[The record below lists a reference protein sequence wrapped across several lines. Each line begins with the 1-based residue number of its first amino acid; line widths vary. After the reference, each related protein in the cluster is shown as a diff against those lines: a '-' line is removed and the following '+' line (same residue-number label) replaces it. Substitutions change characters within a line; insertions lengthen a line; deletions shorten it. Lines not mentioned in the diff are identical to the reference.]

1 MMIYYAQCFW
11 ERIKSMNDKGY
22 NAERFGELLFNEST
36 MQKYISGGSLEAWRE
51 CVRTRTVLPEKVT
64 EDIAEGMKKW
74 ALENGATHYTHW
86 FQPLTGE
93 TAEKHEG
100 FLMPDGRDGYRM
112 DFSGKE
118 LLRGEPDASSFPS
131 GGLRSTFEARGYSA
145 WDPTSYAF
153 IKDRVLCIPTVFCTY
168 SGEVLDK
175 KTPLLRSCKALNKQA
190 VRILSLI
197 GDEKT
202 ESVRVSVGAEQEY
215 FLIPKELFG
224 MREDLRICGRTLFGA
239 PAPKRQELDDHYY
252 GAIKPEITAFM
263 QDLNEELWKLGIC
276 AKTEHNEVAPAQYEM
291 APFFT
296 DANTANDQ
304 NQLTMEMMKRVA
316 DKHGL
321 VCLLHEKPFDGING
335 SGKHVNW
342 SVSTD
347 RGENLFS
354 PGSTPA
360 ENTRFLL
367 FLAAFIK
374 GVDEYPELLR
384 CSAAYAGNDRRLGGQ
399 EAPPAIISV
408 FVGSELEKLI
418 NSIIND
424 EPYTDSSDR
433 FLTVGKDVL
442 LRLSMD
448 NTDRNRTSP
457 VAFTGNK
464 FEFRMPGSSQSI
476 ASPVTYLNTILAQE
490 LKEAADILE
499 ASGDRQLA
507 LKQLIKDMFAGHR
520 RILFSGNGYD
530 SAWIEEAA
538 RRGLKNLRNTAE
550 TIPEYISEKN
560 VKLLTGNGI
569 YTVKEMESR
578 NEIHIEKYCSIVA
591 IEARTMAE
599 MIRKGILGAVSAYL
613 SSLTGKFEFEKKL
626 ALKAGGLADSLMTE
640 TEKLDGMLAR
650 FDRARSPEEGL
661 RICSDEVVPETGV
674 IRGIV
679 DELEKTVGDRFWPY
693 PDYTEML
700 FAI

>member
-1 MMIYYAQCFW
+1 MNG
-11 ERIKSMNDKGY
+11 KSYDQ
-22 NAERFGELLFNEST
+22 ERFGALLFSEST
-36 MQKYISGGSLEAWRE
+36 MQKYISKGSLDAWRE

-100 FLMPDGRDGYRM
+100 FLVPDGRDGFKM
-112 DFSGKE
+112 DFSGRE

-153 IKDRVLCIPTVFCTY
+153 IKDKVLCIPTVFCTY

-175 KTPLLRSCKALNKQA
+175 KTPLLRSCEALNREAKR
-190 VRILSLI
+190 VLRLI
-197 GDEKT
+197 GDDKT
-202 ESVRVSVGAEQEY
+202 ENIRVSVGAEQEY

-224 MREDLRICGRTLFGA
+224 KREDLRLCGRTLFGA
-239 PAPKRQELDDHYY
+239 DAPKRQELDDHYY
-252 GAIKPEITAFM
+252 GAIKPKITAFM
-263 QDLNEELWKLGIC
+263 QDLNETLWELGIC

-304 NQLTMEMMKRVA
+304 NQLTMEIMKRVA
-316 DKHGL
+316 DRHGL
-321 VCLLHEKPFDGING
+321 VCLFHEKPFNGING

-347 RGENLFS
+347 NGENLFS
-354 PGSTPA
+354 PGSTPM

-367 FLAAFIK
+367 FFAAFIK
-374 GVDEYPELLR
+374 GVDRYPELLR
-384 CSAAYAGNDRRLGGQ
+384 CAAAYAGNDKRLGGH
-399 EAPPAIISV
+399 EAPPAIISI
-408 FVGSELEKLI
+408 FIGSELERVV

-424 EPYTDSSDR
+424 EPYTDASDR

-442 LRLSMD
+442 LQLSMD

-464 FEFRMPGSSQSI
+464 FEFRMPGASQSI
-476 ASPVTYLNTILAQE
+476 ASPVTYLNTILAQV
-490 LKEAADILE
+490 LKETAEALE
-499 ASGDRQLA
+499 KSTDRQLA
-507 LKQLIKDMFAGHR
+507 LKRLIREMLAEHG
-520 RILFSGNGYD
+520 RIIFNGNGYE
-530 SAWIEEAA
+530 SAWLEEAR
-538 RRGLKNLRNTAE
+538 RRGLKNLRSTAE

-569 YTVKEMESR
+569 YTRKEMESR
-578 NEIHIEKYCSIVA
+578 NEIHIEKYCSVTA
-591 IEARTMAE
+591 IEARTLLD
-599 MIRKGILGAVSAYL
+599 MIKKGIFGAVSAFL
-613 SSLTGKFEFEKKL
+613 SSLTGRFDFEKQL
-626 ALKAGGLADSLMTE
+626 AAKAGGLADSLLSE
-640 TEKLDGMLAR
+640 SEALEKLLTA
-650 FDRARSPEEGL
+650 FEQAQSPEEKL
-661 RICSDEVVPETGV
+661 HICSN
-674 IRGIV
+674 GIV
-679 DELEKTVGDRFWPY
+679 PQMEACRRIVDGLEKTVGDMYWPY

>member
-1 MMIYYAQCFW
+1 MSDNRY
-11 ERIKSMNDKGY
+11 G
-22 NAERFGELLFNEST
+22 AERFGAMLFNEST
-36 MQKYISGGSLEAWRE
+36 MKRYISGGSLEAWRE

-100 FLMPDGRDGYRM
+100 FLVPDGRDGFRM

-175 KTPLLRSCKALNKQA
+175 KTPLLRSCEALNKQA

-197 GDEKT
+197 GDDRTK
-202 ESVRVSVGAEQEY
+202 SVRVSVGAEQEY
-215 FLIPKELFG
+215 FIIPKELFG
-224 MREDLRICGRTLFGA
+224 KREDLRICGRTLFGA
-239 PAPKRQELDDHYY
+239 DAPKKQELDDHYY
-252 GAIKPEITAFM
+252 GAIKPKITAFM
-263 QDLNEELWKLGIC
+263 QELNEELWELGIC

-304 NQLTMEMMKRVA
+304 NQLTMEIMKRVA
-316 DKHGL
+316 DRHGL
-321 VCLLHEKPFDGING
+321 VCLLHEKPFDGVNG

-342 SVSTD
+342 SISTD
-347 RGENLFS
+347 SGDNLFS

-367 FLAAFIK
+367 FLAAFLK

-408 FVGSELEKLI
+408 FVGAELEKVI
-418 NSIIND
+418 DSIIRD
-424 EPYTDSSDR
+424 EPYTDSGDR

-476 ASPVTYLNTILAQE
+476 ASPVTYLNTILAEE
-490 LKEAADILE
+490 LKQAAEVIERSPDK
-499 ASGDRQLA
+499 QLA
-507 LKQLIKDMFAGHR
+507 LKRVIRGMFSAHR
-520 RILFSGNGYD
+520 RILFNGNGYD
-530 SAWIEEAA
+530 RAWIEEASS
-538 RRGLKNLRNTAE
+538 RGLKNLRNTAE

-560 VKLLTGNGI
+560 VRLLTGNGI
-569 YTVKEMESR
+569 YTRKEMESR
-578 NEIHIEKYCSIVA
+578 NEIHIEKYCSIIT
-591 IEARTMAE
+591 IEARTMLE
-599 MIRKGILGAVSAYL
+599 MIRKGVFGAVSGYL
-613 SSLTGKFEFEKKL
+613 GSLSERFGFEKRL
-626 ALKAGGLADSLMTE
+626 AEQAGALGDALLRETEALDETVKSLDSAASPE
-640 TEKLDGMLAR
+640 EKLDICANGIVPQMA
-650 FDRARSPEEGL
+650 ACRS
-661 RICSDEVVPETGV
+661 VVDSLE
-674 IRGIV
+674 RIV
-679 DELEKTVGDRFWPY
+679 DERFWPY
-693 PDYTEML
+693 PDYTELL
-700 FAI
+700 FSI

>member
-1 MMIYYAQCFW
+1 MTDGNMKK
-11 ERIKSMNDKGY
+11 E
-22 NAERFGELLFNEST
+22 FGALLFNEST
-36 MQKYISGGSLEAWRE
+36 MQKYISGGSLDAWRE
-51 CVRTRTVLPEKVT
+51 CVKNRTVLPEKVT

-100 FLMPDGRDGYRM
+100 FLVPDGRDGFKM
-112 DFSGKE
+112 DFSGRE

-175 KTPLLRSCKALNKQA
+175 KTPLLRSCEALNRQA

-197 GDEKT
+197 GDDKT
-202 ESVRVSVGAEQEY
+202 KSVSVSVGAEQEY

-224 MREDLRICGRTLFGA
+224 KREDLRLCGRTLFGA
-239 PAPKRQELDDHYY
+239 DAPKRQELDDHYY
-252 GAIKPEITAFM
+252 GAIKPKITAFM
-263 QDLNEELWKLGIC
+263 QDLNEALWELGIC

-304 NQLTMEMMKRVA
+304 NQLTMEIMKRVA
-316 DKHGL
+316 ERHGL

-347 RGENLFS
+347 SGENLFS

-367 FLAAFIK
+367 FLAAFVK
-374 GVDEYPELLR
+374 GVDEYQELLR

-408 FVGSELEKLI
+408 FVGTELERVI
-418 NSIIND
+418 DSIIKD
-424 EPYTDSSDR
+424 KPYTDSGDR

-476 ASPVTYLNTILAQE
+476 ASPVTYLNTILAEE
-490 LKEAADILE
+490 LKEAADIIE
-499 ASGDRQLA
+499 KSDDRQLA
-507 LKQLIKDMFAGHR
+507 LKRQIREMFSAHR
-520 RILFSGNGYD
+520 RILFNGNGYD
-530 SAWIEEAA
+530 RSWIEEAA
-538 RRGLKNLRNTAE
+538 ERGLKNLRNTAE

-560 VKLLTGNGI
+560 IRLLTGNGI
-569 YTVKEMESR
+569 YTRKEMESR
-578 NEIHIEKYCSIVA
+578 NEIHIEKYCSVIT
-591 IEARTMAE
+591 IEARTMLE
-599 MIRKGILGAVSAYL
+599 MIRKGILGAVSDHLKSL
-613 SSLTGKFEFEKKL
+613 SGRFEFENRLAERAGSLGNALLIETEALEDEFKKYDE
-626 ALKAGGLADSLMTE
+626 AVSPE
-640 TEKLDGMLAR
+640 EKLD
-650 FDRARSPEEGL
+650 
-661 RICSDEVVPETGV
+661 ICAN
-674 IRGIV
+674 GIV
-679 DELEKTVGDRFWPY
+679 KRMAVCRGVVDSLERIVDARFWPY
-693 PDYTEML
+693 PDYTELL